1 MSSNDLISNLKYY
14 GKFLAIIVVIFI
26 LLKFIMNLKIYE
38 SLLLALIITVSIL
51 IVENLIY
58 INDIASD
65 PLNCDQCKV
74 NIGKINLD
82 DNNINDANII
92 NIVPNPLAETQSEM
106 EQIQNS
112 EMKETFISD
121 SFEKIIDGITNT
133 MKKDT
138 TNNREMTQQIVNDM

>member
-14 GKFLAIIVVIFI
+14 GKFLVIIVVIFI

-82 DNNINDANII
+82 DNNINDA
-92 NIVPNPLAETQSEM
+92 LYFS
-106 EQIQNS
+106 
-112 EMKETFISD
+112 
-121 SFEKIIDGITNT
+121 IDGGTTYVTLMAGENIFVPGVFTSIKLDTNT
-133 MKKDT
+133 NGT
-138 TNNREMTQQIVNDM
+138 YYQIIVWS